1 MEEEKN
7 VGEIIKKLRRN
18 NNMTQQELAGKLNIK
33 HQTIQKYEKGIIIN
47 IPIPTLKQIAT
58 IFNVSLYELLDPD
71 TTFDFSDNK
80 RKEYLRNILLHFFE
94 EITISNEDKEELL
107 SFCQKAYFK
116 FLKNN
121 KSPTRWFLIDNHP
134 IEDFFWY
141 IHI

>member
-80 RKEYLRNILLHFFE
+80 KKRIPTKY
-94 EITISNEDKEELL
+94 
-107 SFCQKAYFK
+107 SF
-116 FLKNN
+116 
-121 KSPTRWFLIDNHP
+121 T
-134 IEDFFWY
+134 FFWGNHY
-141 IHI
+141 KQWR

>member
-7 VGEIIKKLRRN
+7 VGEILKKLRRN

-80 RKEYLRNILLHFFE
+80 KKNTYEIFFYIFLRKPL
-94 EITISNEDKEELL
+94 
-107 SFCQKAYFK
+107 
-116 FLKNN
+116 
-121 KSPTRWFLIDNHP
+121 
-134 IEDFFWY
+134 
-141 IHI
+141 

>member
-80 RKEYLRNILLHFFE
+80 KKRIPTKYSFTFF
-94 EITISNEDKEELL
+94 
-107 SFCQKAYFK
+107 
-116 FLKNN
+116 
-121 KSPTRWFLIDNHP
+121 
-134 IEDFFWY
+134 
-141 IHI
+141 

>member
-80 RKEYLRNILLHFFE
+80 KKEYLRNILLHFFE
-94 EITISNEDKEELL
+94 ETTISNEHKEELL
-107 SFCQKAYFK
+107 NFCQKAYFK

-121 KSPTRWFLIDNHP
+121 NT
-134 IEDFFWY
+134 
-141 IHI
+141 

>member
-80 RKEYLRNILLHFFE
+80 KKEYLRNILLHFFE

-107 SFCQKAYFK
+107 NFCQKAYFK

-121 KSPTRWFLIDNHP
+121 NT
-134 IEDFFWY
+134 
-141 IHI
+141 

>member
-80 RKEYLRNILLHFFE
+80 KKEYLRNILLQFFE
-94 EITISNEDKEELL
+94 ETTISNEDKEELL
-107 SFCQKAYFK
+107 NFCQKAYFK

-121 KSPTRWFLIDNHP
+121 NT
-134 IEDFFWY
+134 
-141 IHI
+141 

>member
-47 IPIPTLKQIAT
+47 IPIPTLKQLAT

-71 TTFDFSDNK
+71 TEFDFSDNK
-80 RKEYLRNILLHFFE
+80 KKEYLRNILLHFFE
-94 EITISNEDKEELL
+94 ETTISNEDKEELL

-121 KSPTRWFLIDNHP
+121 KSPTR
-134 IEDFFWY
+134 
-141 IHI
+141 

>member
-33 HQTIQKYEKGIIIN
+33 HQTIQKYEKVIIIN

-80 RKEYLRNILLHFFE
+80 KKEYLRNILLHFFE
-94 EITISNEDKEELL
+94 ETTISNEDKEELL

-116 FLKNN
+116 FLKNSN
-121 KSPTRWFLIDNHP
+121 I
-134 IEDFFWY
+134 
-141 IHI
+141 

>member
-80 RKEYLRNILLHFFE
+80 KKEYLRNILLHFFE

-116 FLKNN
+116 FLKNSN
-121 KSPTRWFLIDNHP
+121 I
-134 IEDFFWY
+134 
-141 IHI
+141 

>member
-80 RKEYLRNILLHFFE
+80 KKEYLRNILLHFFE

-107 SFCQKAYFK
+107 NFYQKAYFK

-121 KSPTRWFLIDNHP
+121 NT
-134 IEDFFWY
+134 
-141 IHI
+141 

>member
-80 RKEYLRNILLHFFE
+80 KKEYLRNILLHFFE

-121 KSPTRWFLIDNHP
+121 KSQTR
-134 IEDFFWY
+134 
-141 IHI
+141 

>member
-18 NNMTQQELAGKLNIK
+18 NNMTQQELADKLNVK

-47 IPIPTLKQIAT
+47 IPIPTLKQIAA
-58 IFNVSLYELLDPD
+58 IFNISLFELLDPD
-71 TTFDFSDNK
+71 ATFNFTEFDFSDNK

-121 KSPTRWFLIDNHP
+121 KSPTR
-134 IEDFFWY
+134 
-141 IHI
+141 

>member
-80 RKEYLRNILLHFFE
+80 KKEYLRNILLHFFE
-94 EITISNEDKEELL
+94 ETTISNEDKEELL
-107 SFCQKAYFK
+107 NFYQKAYFK

-121 KSPTRWFLIDNHP
+121 NT
-134 IEDFFWY
+134 
-141 IHI
+141 

>member
-121 KSPTRWFLIDNHP
+121 NT
-134 IEDFFWY
+134 
-141 IHI
+141 

>member
-80 RKEYLRNILLHFFE
+80 KKEYLRNILLHFFE
-94 EITISNEDKEELL
+94 ETTISNEDKEELL
-107 SFCQKAYFK
+107 NFCQKAYFK

-121 KSPTRWFLIDNHP
+121 NI
-134 IEDFFWY
+134 
-141 IHI
+141 

>member
-1 MEEEKN
+1 MEVEKN

-80 RKEYLRNILLHFFE
+80 KKEYLRNILLHFFE
-94 EITISNEDKEELL
+94 ETTISNEDKEELL
-107 SFCQKAYFK
+107 NFYQKAYFK

-121 KSPTRWFLIDNHP
+121 NT
-134 IEDFFWY
+134 
-141 IHI
+141 